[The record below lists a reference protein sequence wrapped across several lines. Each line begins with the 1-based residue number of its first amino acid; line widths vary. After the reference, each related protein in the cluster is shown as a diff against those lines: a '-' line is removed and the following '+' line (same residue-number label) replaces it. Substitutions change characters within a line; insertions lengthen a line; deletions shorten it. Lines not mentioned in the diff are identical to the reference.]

1 MAMANTSQYGL
12 CTKRS
17 VIGHVLLCRGCC
29 CGETNRGKPEVPV
42 QWIKEQWKSRGLHKD
57 IQLSISGCLGPCD
70 LSNVVA
76 VHSASDH
83 FWLGNFHDFQQYSDL
98 LEWAGQC
105 RSGGKLLLLPAQFDQ
120 CRFDPFRAS
129 ITGMK
134 EST

>member
-1 MAMANTSQYGL
+1 MSHTPKYTLN
-12 CTKRS
+12 TKRS

-42 QWIKEQWKSRGLHKD
+42 QWMKDQWKSRGLLKS

-76 VHSASDH
+76 VHGTSDH
-83 FWLGNFHDFQQYSDL
+83 FWLGNIHEFQQYAGL

-105 RSGGKLLLLPAQFDQ
+105 TSAGQLLPLPAQFDQ

-129 ITGMK
+129 TTAMK
-134 EST
+134 EPI